1 MTKVEAIAA
10 LMQAN
15 GGTASLKNIYDNIE
29 QYYPAAKV
37 SKDWEAGLRGVLYR
51 DIGKTFKRVGLSLY
65 ALMDYKEEAKPKKD
79 KIRMHSYMEGI
90 CLELGNFK
98 KYDTYTAD
106 PSALYRDN
114 IHLYD
119 IATIGD
125 FPHFT
130 YDDIIQQTRLID
142 VIWFNKGNLMF
153 PQCVFE
159 VVDSIGTL
167 NGALN
172 RSLQLD
178 NFRTKFN
185 IVAPEEH
192 RKKFMQTINLAPY
205 SSRKDRFQFVNYDT
219 MERLYTNAADTN
231 KIENEGIILF

>member
-1 MTKVEAIAA
+1 MTKVDAIKA
-10 LMQAN
+10 LMEAN

-29 QYYPAAKV
+29 RFYPAAKI

-51 DIGKTFKRVGLSLY
+51 DLGKTFKRVGLSLY
-65 ALMDYKEEAKPKKD
+65 AVIDYKEEAKPKTD

-114 IHLYD
+114 LHLHD
-119 IATIGD
+119 IATIND
-125 FPHFT
+125 FPRFT
-130 YDDIIQQTRLID
+130 YEDIIQQARLID
-142 VIWFNKGNLMF
+142 VIWFNKGDFMF
-153 PQCVFE
+153 PQRVFE
-159 VVDSIGTL
+159 IVDSIGTL
-167 NGALN
+167 NGAFN

-178 NFRTKFN
+178 NFRTKFF

-192 RKKFMQTINLAPY
+192 HKKFNQTINLAPY
-205 SSRKDRFQFVNYDT
+205 NSCKERFTFINYDT
-219 MERLYTNAADTN
+219 MEQLYTHTAETN
-231 KIENEGIILF
+231 KIESTLLL